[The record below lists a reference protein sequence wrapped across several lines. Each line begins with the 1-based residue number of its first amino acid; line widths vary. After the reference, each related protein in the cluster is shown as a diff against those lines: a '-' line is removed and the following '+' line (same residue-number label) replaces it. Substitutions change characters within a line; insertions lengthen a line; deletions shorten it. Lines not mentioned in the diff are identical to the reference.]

1 MRDRGLIL
9 AGLLIFLGIISVPVW
24 YNPSSGKI
32 PVMPELKLPASA
44 RECVAPISYM
54 KTSHMKLL
62 NEWRDQAVRA
72 GNRTFTAY
80 NGRTYAISL
89 TATCLQQCHEDK
101 AAFCDRCHAYNGVK
115 SPNCWDCHVDP
126 KLAQKPLRRVAATQ
140 TGASHDLR

>member
-9 AGLLIFLGIISVPVW
+9 TGLLIFFGIITVPIW
-24 YNPSSGKI
+24 YDLSSGKN

-62 NEWRDQAVRA
+62 GEWRDQAVRS
-72 GNRTFTAY
+72 GDRTFTAY
-80 NGRTYAISL
+80 NGRTYTISL

-101 AAFCDRCHAYNGVK
+101 TAFCDRCHDYNGVK
-115 SPNCWDCHVDP
+115 SPNCWDCHIDP
-126 KLAQKPLRRVAATQ
+126 KLTQKPLQQAAATQ
-140 TGASHDLR
+140 TGASNDLR

>member
-1 MRDRGLIL
+1 
-9 AGLLIFLGIISVPVW
+9 
-24 YNPSSGKI
+24 
-32 PVMPELKLPASA
+32 MPELKLPASA

-62 NEWRDQAVRA
+62 NEWRDQAVRS

-115 SPNCWDCHVDP
+115 SPSCWDCHIDP
-126 KLAQKPLRRVAATQ
+126 KLAQKPPRQVAATK